1 MVGRLFRAIVIIFSP
16 ETLESAPPS
25 GKEREGDSFFT
36 WLLKP
41 ERLPA
46 PAVSVPPRREPPW
59 KWLLLP
65 EKLAAPAAK
74 EAGRDRPSLF
84 TYLYSSETLPSDPP
98 RSGKADRSSPR
109 KA

>member
-1 MVGRLFRAIVIIFSP
+1 MVKKLLQAIGIIFSP
-16 ETLESAPPS
+16 ETLEFTPPAVE
-25 GKEREGDSFFT
+25 KREGPSVFA
-36 WLLKP
+36 WLLQP

-65 EKLAAPAAK
+65 EKLAPPAAK
-74 EAGRDRPSLF
+74 EADGDSPSLF
-84 TYLYSSETLPSDPP
+84 TYLISSETLPSDPP
-98 RSGKADRSSPR
+98 RSGEGDRSSPR